1 MIFIIADSVFP
12 YLVFDCFH
20 KEFIK
25 SKLFGIILVIV
36 AVPIT
41 LCLLAPLGVVESG
54 MQFILNSIY
63 GFAPWLALALFAGLM
78 LFIIMTSMHQTFIP
92 TGLMA
97 LANPGYDL
105 ILPLPQFPHSS
116 PVSLTQC
123 RLQWNSLIIIS
134 PDYKKQKKL
143 KKT

>member
-25 SKLFGIILVIV
+25 SKLFGII
-36 AVPIT
+36 

-134 PDYKKQKKL
+134 PDYKKQS
-143 KKT
+143 